1 MWHTKTSATV
11 PRSCPRNPEIN
22 LKLSVA
28 TIAGALGVHGYRGR
42 NRWCYLLHILL
53 ALFIALT
60 FFALFIHSI
69 VQFNAMHSN
78 VNELNDKYE
87 EAHKQTITPG
97 GNQTG
102 KNLDRKLTK
111 NVDKKLWTYLA
122 EELAASAAKEEFK
135 NEKFDMDEIKTRL
148 MFPVILFL
156 VNIVVY
162 LSSASFA
169 WKSWQQLIDGSAGMS
184 PFENEDDKPDSNPI
198 E

>member
-1 MWHTKTSATV
+1 MLLLLVHSFSCKLTKIREAHAKTSATV
-11 PRSCPRNPEIN
+11 PRPCLQNPEIN
-22 LKLSVA
+22 FKLSVA

-102 KNLDRKLTK
+102 KNVDRKIAK
-111 NVDKKLWTYLA
+111 NVDKK
-122 EELAASAAKEEFK
+122 F
-135 NEKFDMDEIKTRL
+135 
-148 MFPVILFL
+148 
-156 VNIVVY
+156 
-162 LSSASFA
+162 
-169 WKSWQQLIDGSAGMS
+169 
-184 PFENEDDKPDSNPI
+184 
-198 E
+198 

>member
-1 MWHTKTSATV
+1 
-11 PRSCPRNPEIN
+11 
-22 LKLSVA
+22 
-28 TIAGALGVHGYRGR
+28 
-42 NRWCYLLHILL
+42 
-53 ALFIALT
+53 
-60 FFALFIHSI
+60 
-69 VQFNAMHSN
+69 MHSN

-87 EAHKQTITPG
+87 AAHKDTLTPG

-102 KNLDRKLTK
+102 KFKKKWWQIDVDINIVDINIVDIIADI
-111 NVDKKLWTYLA
+111 NVDTFVTVCLA
-122 EELAASAAKEEFK
+122 EEIAAAAAKEAFH

>member
-1 MWHTKTSATV
+1 LDSVRHV
-11 PRSCPRNPEIN
+11 PIKFQDKFNGIIDEHSDYGHDMVNIN
-22 LKLSVA
+22 AASVGAFFFFVA

-97 GNQTG
+97 GNQT
-102 KNLDRKLTK
+102 
-111 NVDKKLWTYLA
+111 A
-122 EELAASAAKEEFK
+122 EELAAYAAKEEFK
-135 NEKFDMDEIKTRL
+135 LEKFDMDEIKTRL

>member
-1 MWHTKTSATV
+1 MLMTSYADR
-11 PRSCPRNPEIN
+11 PISQSRSSLQISENN
-22 LKLSVA
+22 GSFSVA
-28 TIAGALGVHGYRGR
+28 TITGALGVHGYRGR

-102 KNLDRKLTK
+102 TKL
-111 NVDKKLWTYLA
+111 
-122 EELAASAAKEEFK
+122 S
-135 NEKFDMDEIKTRL
+135 
-148 MFPVILFL
+148 
-156 VNIVVY
+156 
-162 LSSASFA
+162 
-169 WKSWQQLIDGSAGMS
+169 
-184 PFENEDDKPDSNPI
+184 
-198 E
+198 

>member
-1 MWHTKTSATV
+1 M
-11 PRSCPRNPEIN
+11 
-22 LKLSVA
+22 KLSVA

-111 NVDKKLWTYLA
+111 NIDKTYWQKNWQKMLT
-122 EELAASAAKEEFK
+122 KNFK
-135 NEKFDMDEIKTRL
+135 HI
-148 MFPVILFL
+148 
-156 VNIVVY
+156 
-162 LSSASFA
+162 
-169 WKSWQQLIDGSAGMS
+169 
-184 PFENEDDKPDSNPI
+184 
-198 E
+198 